1 MLESWSYLR
10 RSRVIFFI
18 SRYFQRYLDYRRWHC
33 HRSSAIWLGGRA
45 HWWNQCKDRKNIK
58 ESRRVGAICR
68 WSLYLII
75 DIRERLWR
83 RSDRGNDG
91 INECE
96 HRRENK
102 KTNFY
107 LCWVSLWNGKLLE
120 SEPRSLKT
128 NSKRPAVQRLYA
140 DGTRRNH
147 QQTSAYLRNEPGPC
161 FPVLDSSIEL

>member
-1 MLESWSYLR
+1 MLESWSYSR

-45 HWWNQCKDRKNIK
+45 HWWNQFKDRKNIK

-147 QQTSAYLRNEPGPC
+147 QQTSAYLRNELPPTRFQIC
-161 FPVLDSSIEL
+161 S